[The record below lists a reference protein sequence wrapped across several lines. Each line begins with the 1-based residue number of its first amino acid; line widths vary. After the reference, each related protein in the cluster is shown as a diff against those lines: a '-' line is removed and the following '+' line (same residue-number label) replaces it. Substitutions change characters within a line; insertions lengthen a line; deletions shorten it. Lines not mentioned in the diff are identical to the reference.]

1 MDICYF
7 YRKALGLMLPKA
19 ALLRVV
25 FVPYPRKGIGCC
37 MLKLDDCCLVWISE
51 EFHVP
56 IVDAI
61 FDRAPSLLPSDRSAP
76 NVGIRVHPSHLAD
89 LHQCLRFSVH
99 LAFGSYGG
107 PRPQERQV
115 YLAFL

>member
-1 MDICYF
+1 
-7 YRKALGLMLPKA
+7 
-19 ALLRVV
+19 
-25 FVPYPRKGIGCC
+25 
-37 MLKLDDCCLVWISE
+37 MLKLDDGCLMWISE

-61 FDRAPSLLPSDRSAP
+61 FHRTPSLFPSDCGAA
-76 NVGIRVHPSHLAD
+76 NVGIGVHPSHLAD

-99 LAFGSYGG
+99 LAFCPYGR

-115 YLAFL
+115 YLAVL